1 MSITP
6 TPPESRRIQTERMA
20 TGPSIMA
27 YSFWACSEVAR
38 SQETATGDVDLVPA
52 EGLKP
57 RVRKSVLDI
66 RAAIT

>member
-1 MSITP
+1 
-6 TPPESRRIQTERMA
+6 MA